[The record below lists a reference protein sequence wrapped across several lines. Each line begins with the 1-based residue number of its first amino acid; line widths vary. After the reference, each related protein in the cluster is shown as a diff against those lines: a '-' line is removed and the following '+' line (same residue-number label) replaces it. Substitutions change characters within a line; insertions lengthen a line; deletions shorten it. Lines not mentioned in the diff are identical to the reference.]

1 MSSVFQGYLL
11 ALEGGGTR
19 SQAALIDSAGRVLQ
33 ALESGD
39 VNTNFVSFKQ
49 AQKAV
54 LSSVAGALQAA
65 EVSGESVSHFAAALV
80 GPDFGAETFGRLCP
94 HAVYHYY
101 NERDVVFARA
111 GFYRPH
117 GVGVVAATGATAWG
131 VRADDGRKAA
141 FGGWGALLGDEGSAY
156 AMGLAGLRAAV
167 RAYEGRASAPTQLV
181 EAICQHFNLTETTF
195 HQGLIQMAYQKPLSR
210 AEIATLA
217 VIVTRLAQQGDLL
230 ALRITAK
237 VSADLKALAL
247 HAARSLFI
255 PAETFDLV
263 LAGGLANAG
272 ELVLA
277 PLRQGLA
284 QEFPRAVFHI
294 GNEAP
299 AVALGRLALYD
310 LQEASC

>member
-1 MSSVFQGYLL
+1 
-11 ALEGGGTR
+11 
-19 SQAALIDSAGRVLQ
+19 
-33 ALESGD
+33 
-39 VNTNFVSFKQ
+39 
-49 AQKAV
+49 
-54 LSSVAGALQAA
+54 
-65 EVSGESVSHFAAALV
+65 
-80 GPDFGAETFGRLCP
+80 
-94 HAVYHYY
+94 
-101 NERDVVFARA
+101 
-111 GFYRPH
+111 
-117 GVGVVAATGATAWG
+117 
-131 VRADDGRKAA
+131 
-141 FGGWGALLGDEGSAY
+141 
-156 AMGLAGLRAAV
+156 
-167 RAYEGRASAPTQLV
+167 
-181 EAICQHFNLTETTF
+181 
-195 HQGLIQMAYQKPLSR
+195 
-210 AEIATLA
+210 
-217 VIVTRLAQQGDLL
+217 LAQQGDLL